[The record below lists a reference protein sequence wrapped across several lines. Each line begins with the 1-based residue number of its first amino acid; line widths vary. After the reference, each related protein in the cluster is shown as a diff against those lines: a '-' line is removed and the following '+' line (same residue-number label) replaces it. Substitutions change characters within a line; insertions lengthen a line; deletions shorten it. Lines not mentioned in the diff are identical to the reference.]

1 MADQSVLLEHV
12 LDRAESLL
20 RLTDRVCGSGAKDP
34 SDIQGLLGIC
44 LDLPRVIRQTW
55 EKVYRHAFEGRRD
68 VRELADTR
76 ENLLAAC
83 AHLLRPTFLKT
94 QRDAGLY
101 DERGKQARL
110 TLEFL

>member
-1 MADQSVLLEHV
+1 MPDQSVLLEHV

-34 SDIQGLLGIC
+34 SDIQGLLDIC

-68 VRELADTR
+68 VRDLADTR
-76 ENLLAAC
+76 EDLLAAC
-83 AHLLRPTFLKT
+83 AHLTTAVENIWKAVEETPALL
-94 QRDAGLY
+94 
-101 DERGKQARL
+101 
-110 TLEFL
+110 